1 MKFKTA
7 PLCAGLLALS
17 ITFTPALAQNGAA
30 KKELVAKVLQLQQP
44 GIEAMATAMAQQ
56 PAAQIVQQAGPML
69 QRMPPDRREALG
81 RDIDA
86 DLRKYAEEAVP
97 IVRARAV
104 KLAPS
109 TIGALLEERFSEDE
123 LKQLIGILESPVNRK
138 WQSMAPDMQKSISEK
153 LVAETRAEIEPKARA
168 MAESID
174 KRLKAAAQSAGAA
187 SGPKK

>member
-1 MKFKTA
+1 MMLKRNF
-7 PLCAGLLALS
+7 LCIGALALA
-17 ITFTPALAQNGAA
+17 PALVLAQAAGNG
-30 KKELVAKVLQLQQP
+30 KKELVARVLQLQQP
-44 GIEAMATAMAQQ
+44 GIENMATAMAQQ
-56 PAAQIVQQAGPML
+56 PVAQIVQQAGPIL
-69 QRMPPDRREALG
+69 QRMPQDRREAVG

-138 WQSMAPDMQKSISEK
+138 WQGMAPDMQKAISEK
-153 LVAETRAEIEPKARA
+153 LLAETRAEIEPKARA
-168 MAESID
+168 MAETIN
-174 KRLKAAAQSAGAA
+174 KRLLAAAQASGAA
-187 SGPKK
+187 SAPKK